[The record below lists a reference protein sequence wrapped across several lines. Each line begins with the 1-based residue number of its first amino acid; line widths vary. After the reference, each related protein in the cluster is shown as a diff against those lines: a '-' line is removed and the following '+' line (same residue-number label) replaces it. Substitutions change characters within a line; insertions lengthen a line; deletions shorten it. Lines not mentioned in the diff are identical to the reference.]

1 MINFKIKN
9 KMMNRKRIGFFAYV
23 LLVAGL
29 SSCGSIEYNETD
41 QSKFLV
47 KEIVERKGMSKMT
60 TYKVLML
67 DASNIGETEFWVV
80 DSVGKYKVGDR
91 LWLQPCH

>member
-1 MINFKIKN
+1 MKKFKISTVAAIVVYA
-9 KMMNRKRIGFFAYV
+9 M
-23 LLVAGL
+23 LVAGL
-29 SSCGSIEYNETD
+29 SSCSSEFNDTG
-41 QSKFLV
+41 QSKFVV
-47 KEIVERKGMSKMT
+47 KKVLERKGMSKMT

-67 DASNIGETEFWVV
+67 DASGLGEKSFWMV